1 MANRSVTI
9 FGGSGFV
16 GRYVV
21 QQLARRDWVIRV
33 AARRPAQAQF
43 LKPLGHVGQITPVA
57 ANIRDDA
64 SVAACIE
71 GSDAV
76 VNLVGILYS
85 KGRQSFEAVHVDG
98 AKRIATAARNAGAS
112 RLIQMSALGAN
123 QDSIAD
129 YARSKAGG
137 EIAVREAF
145 PGATIVRPSII
156 FGPED
161 SFFNRFAGMARIA
174 PALPLIGGGKT
185 RFQPVYV
192 GDVAAAI
199 ATMLDKPETAG
210 RTYELGGPET
220 LDFRALMERMLV
232 EIDRR
237 RVLVPVPFW
246 AASLKAS
253 FLGLLP
259 VPPLTRD
266 QVRLLRSDN
275 IVGGSQPGFAS
286 LGIEPTAMTAIL
298 PTYLRRYR
306 RGAQL

>member
-1 MANRSVTI
+1 
-9 FGGSGFV
+9 
-16 GRYVV
+16 
-21 QQLARRDWVIRV
+21 
-33 AARRPAQAQF
+33 
-43 LKPLGHVGQITPVA
+43 VGQITPIA

-64 SVAACIE
+64 SVATCIE

-85 KGRQSFEAVHVDG
+85 RGRQSFEAVHVDG
-98 AKRIATAARNAGAS
+98 AKRIAAAARNEGAS
-112 RLIQMSALGAN
+112 RLIQMSALGA
-123 QDSIAD
+123 DSNSISD
-129 YARSKAGG
+129 YARSKAIG
-137 EIAVREAF
+137 EMVAREAF

-161 SFFNRFAGMARIA
+161 SFFNRFAAMARIS

-210 RTYELGGPET
+210 EIYELAGPEI
-220 LDFRALMERMLV
+220 LDFRALMERMLA
-232 EIDRR
+232 EIGRQR
-237 RVLVPVPFW
+237 LLLPIPFW

-275 IVGGSQPGFAS
+275 VASGNAPGFAS
-286 LGIEPTAMTAIL
+286 LGIEPTAMAAIL

-306 RGAQL
+306 RGARL

>member
-43 LKPLGHVGQITPVA
+43 LKPLGHVGQITPIA

-64 SVAACIE
+64 SVAAAVA

-76 VNLVGILYS
+76 VNLVGVLYS
-85 KGRQSFEAVHVDG
+85 KGRQTFGAVHVDG
-98 AKRIATAARNAGAS
+98 AKRIATAARAAGS
-112 RLIQMSALGAN
+112 GRFVQISALGADAN
-123 QDSIAD
+123 SNSD
-129 YARSKAGG
+129 YARSKAAG
-137 EIAVREAF
+137 EAVVRDAF
-145 PGATIVRPSII
+145 PAATVVRPSIV

-161 SFFNRFAGMARIA
+161 SFFNRFAAMARIA

-192 GDVAAAI
+192 GDVADAVAEI
-199 ATMLDKPETAG
+199 LDRPETAG
-210 RTYELGGPET
+210 QTYELGGPEI
-220 LDFRALMERMLV
+220 LDFRALMVRMLA
-232 EIDRR
+232 EIGRERR
-237 RVLVPVPFW
+237 LVPVPFW
-246 AASLKAS
+246 AASLQAS

-275 IVGGSQPGFAS
+275 IVSGSQPGFAA
-286 LGIEPTAMTAIL
+286 LGLEPTAMAAIL
-298 PTYLRRYR
+298 PSYLRRYR
-306 RGAQL
+306 RGARL

>member
-9 FGGSGFV
+9 FGGTGFV

-43 LKPLGHVGQITPVA
+43 LKPLGHVGQITPIG

-76 VNLVGILYS
+76 INLVGILYS
-85 KGRQSFEAVHVDG
+85 RGRQSFEAVHVDG
-98 AKRIATAARNAGAS
+98 AKRIAMAAHAAGAT
-112 RLIQMSALGAN
+112 RLIQMSALGADP
-123 QDSIAD
+123 DSISD
-129 YARSKAGG
+129 YARSKAIG
-137 EIAVREAF
+137 EQVAREAF
-145 PGATIVRPSII
+145 PDATVVRPSII

-161 SFFNRFAGMARIA
+161 SFFNRFAAMARIA
-174 PALPLIGGGKT
+174 PVLPLIGGGRT

-199 ATMLDKPETAG
+199 ATMLDRPETAG
-210 RTYELGGPET
+210 QTYELAGPEM
-220 LDFRALMERMLV
+220 LEFRALMERMLV
-232 EIDRR
+232 EIGRR
-237 RVLVPVPFW
+237 RLLLPIPFW
-246 AASLKAS
+246 AAGIMAT

-266 QVRLLRSDN
+266 QVRLLRADN
-275 IVGGSQPGFAS
+275 VASGAAPGFAA
-286 LGIEPTAMTAIL
+286 LGIEPTAMAAIL

-306 RGAQL
+306 RGARL